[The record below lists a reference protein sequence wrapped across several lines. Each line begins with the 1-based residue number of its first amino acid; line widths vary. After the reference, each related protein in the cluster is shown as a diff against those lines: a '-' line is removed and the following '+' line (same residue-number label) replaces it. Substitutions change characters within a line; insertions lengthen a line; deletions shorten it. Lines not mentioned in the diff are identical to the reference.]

1 MKKRILEILKQKDY
15 KLIAID
21 KATAARI
28 EEASIALNTTQ
39 EDVLRSALEL
49 LNQSL
54 GKEVV
59 LVDKKHNTEARIT
72 ALENTQTE
80 ETTNEQE

>member
-21 KATAARI
+21 KATADQI
-28 EEASIALNTTQ
+28 EEASKSLNTTP
-39 EDVLRSALEL
+39 EDVVRAALEL

-59 LVDKKHNTEARIT
+59 LVDNKHNTEARIT
-72 ALENTQTE
+72 ALENTNPENKQ
-80 ETTNEQE
+80 NEQE

>member
-21 KATAARI
+21 KATAEQI
-28 EEASIALNTTQ
+28 DVASKTLDTTP
-39 EDVLRSALEL
+39 EDVVRSALEL
-49 LNQSL
+49 LNQSI
-54 GKEVV
+54 GKEVI

-80 ETTNEQE
+80 EQNEQE

>member
-21 KATAARI
+21 KATADQI
-28 EEASIALNTTQ
+28 EEASKALNTTP
-39 EDVLRSALEL
+39 EDVVRSALEL

-59 LVDKKHNTEARIT
+59 LLDNKHNTEARIT
-72 ALENTQTE
+72 ALENTNPENKQ
-80 ETTNEQE
+80 NEQE

>member
-80 ETTNEQE
+80 ETTNE